1 MATWAAV
8 DALRSAG
15 FPVMDGLYYWDG
27 NSLGPYSPAVR
38 TAINAELV
46 RWEQQGIG
54 GWTDGPD
61 GWLHL
66 PGMLA
71 ARLEALLGAESGTV
85 AVTGSITSNLLNL
98 LLTLHRPGTGLAI
111 DTQAFMSDRIVVESI
126 AEITGMSV
134 TDIFYVQPTS
144 DRLYQTEAV
153 IAALPRGGTAVLP
166 VVVYTTG
173 QRLDIRAIQ
182 AAAVACDCRVI
193 WDAAHAIG
201 VVADLGL
208 DVVDAVVWCHYKWM
222 NAGPGAVAGM
232 YVNPRYLEM
241 LPALRGWFG
250 VDQHRMFDPAGIY
263 VPALGAARYQ
273 LGTPHI
279 FSLAAVSGALQPF
292 EAVGFAA
299 VEAASAVVTSELRA
313 QLVDASSAGGWKVI
327 TPADAALRGGHIA
340 LALAGAGRMSK
351 ALRGMGVVPDHRPPD
366 ILRLAPPP
374 WAVNEGDITIVVTKI
389 LDAARG
395 VQGVS
400 GDDSDQDLIP

>member
-400 GDDSDQDLIP
+400 GDDGDQDLIP

>member
-8 DALRSAG
+8 DALRGAG
-15 FPVMDGLYYWDG
+15 FPVMDGLHYWDG
-27 NSLGPYSPAVR
+27 NSLGPYSLAVR
-38 TAINAELV
+38 AAIDAELV

-66 PGMLA
+66 PGKLA
-71 ARLEALLGAESGTV
+71 TRLEALLGAESGTV

-111 DTQAFMSDRIVVESI
+111 DAQAFMSDRIVVESI

-134 TDIFYVQPTS
+134 THIHSIQPKS

-153 IAALPRGGTAVLP
+153 IAALPHGGTAVLP

-173 QRLDIRAIQ
+173 QRLDMRAIQ
-182 AAAVACDCRVI
+182 AAAIACDCRVI

-201 VVADLGL
+201 VVADLGV
-208 DVVDAVVWCHYKWM
+208 DVIDAMVWCHYKWM

-232 YVNPRYLEM
+232 YVHPRHLEM

-250 VDQHRMFDPAGIY
+250 VDQHRMFDPAGVY
-263 VPALGAARYQ
+263 VPAPGAARYQ

-279 FSLAAVSGALQPF
+279 FSLAALSGALQPF

-299 VEAASAVVTSELRA
+299 VEAASSIVTSELRA
-313 QLVDASSAGGWKVI
+313 RLVETASAGGWQVI
-327 TPADAALRGGHIA
+327 TPADAAQRGGHIA
-340 LALAGAGRMSK
+340 LAHPGAGRMSK

-374 WAVNEGDITIVVTKI
+374 WAVQEGDIAAVVSKI

-395 VQGVS
+395 VQNAS
-400 GDDSDQDLIP
+400 GDDSDQDLVP

>member
-400 GDDSDQDLIP
+400 GDDGDQDLVP

>member
-400 GDDSDQDLIP
+400 GDDSDQDLVP